1 MTDPHHMTQCVP
13 SQERDYQP
21 LAARGQLGSEYDRLA
36 DRDVLP
42 RQYDDVEITE
52 TSFQSDVPQYRATLA
67 ARTMGRD
74 YQPLAARG
82 QLGSEY
88 DRIADRD
95 VLPKSMMT

>member
-1 MTDPHHMTQCVP
+1 M
-13 SQERDYQP
+13 QERDYQP

-67 ARTMGRD
+67 ARTMVTKTNYRNSF
-74 YQPLAARG
+74 YKLKY
-82 QLGSEY
+82 SNI
-88 DRIADRD
+88 RII
-95 VLPKSMMT
+95 KMYM